1 MDQLNADPE
10 GNWHRMAQKKKK
22 RLISRMYMDQSLKV
36 GLDQREARSVKTERG
51 VR

>member
-1 MDQLNADPE
+1 MQILKETGID
-10 GNWHRMAQKKKK
+10 WRKKKK